1 MDRQVYDYVVVGAGA
16 AGCAI
21 AARLAQAGASV
32 CLLEAGGRPEDYP
45 DVSDI
50 AAWQMLLSGD
60 CDWDFETS
68 PTVDE
73 EKPSM
78 RYAAGKVLGGS
89 SSINT
94 AFAMEPSPADLRRWS
109 DAASPGWDADRF
121 RSAVK
126 RAWSA
131 VGPQEV
137 CLPSAASRAFIDAAL
152 SVAAGRSAGRLGGCA
167 DAALMHLSARGR
179 RRISSATTYLG
190 HRRSGCSLS
199 IELHAEVERL
209 VVVGDRVTGV
219 ETSRGSVR
227 AEHEVLVSAG
237 AIGSPWLLMRS
248 GIGPADHL
256 RDRGVSV
263 IADVGEVGRGLTDH
277 PLTGAT
283 WRPRRPIPPSTVHGW
298 EAGATAF
305 SGPDLIEPDLFLMFS
320 TEPYRSS
327 SARRAGWD
335 DGGGCT
341 VLAYLMQP
349 RSRGEVRLSGPSARH
364 RPNVRPGYFT
374 DENSCGE
381 HGDLGR
387 LGRAVE
393 VVRALARIEPL
404 TTWLGE
410 EIEPGPE
417 VVADALLEH
426 IRTNSASMFHAAGT
440 CRMGSDAE
448 AVVDAEMRVQKV
460 AGLRVAD
467 ASIFPRPV
475 SVTPWLTCAAVGERC
490 AESVLSDV

>member
-1 MDRQVYDYVVVGAGA
+1 MDHRTYDYVVVGAGA

-21 AARLAQAGASV
+21 ASRLAQAGAAV
-32 CLLEAGGRPEDYP
+32 CLLEAGGRPEDCP

-50 AAWQMLLSGD
+50 AAWQMLLGGR

-68 PTVDE
+68 STADDGA
-73 EKPSM
+73 PSM

-94 AFAMEPSPADLRRWS
+94 AFAMEPSPADLRRWA

-126 RAWSA
+126 RAWCA
-131 VGPQEV
+131 VDPQQV
-137 CLPSAASRAFIDAAL
+137 HRPSVASTAFVEAARSP
-152 SVAAGRSAGRLGGCA
+152 AAGRSDGRRGGCA

-179 RRISSATTYLG
+179 RRISSATTYLD

-199 IELHAEVERL
+199 VELDAEVERL

-219 ETSRGSVR
+219 ETSRGPVR
-227 AEHEVLVSAG
+227 AEKEVIVSAG

-263 IADVGEVGRGLTDH
+263 IADIGEVGSGLTDH

-283 WRPRRPIPPSTVHGW
+283 WRSRRPVPPSIVHGW

-305 SGPDLIEPDLFLMFS
+305 SGPDLVEPDLFLMFS

-335 DGGGCT
+335 GGGGCT
-341 VLAYLMQP
+341 ILAYLAQP
-349 RSRGEVRLSGPSARH
+349 RARGEVRLTGPSARQ
-364 RPNVRPGYFT
+364 RPRVRPGYFT
-374 DENSCGE
+374 DENSGEE

-393 VVRALARIEPL
+393 IARALARVEPL
-404 TTWLGE
+404 ATWLGE

-417 VVADALLEH
+417 VLAEALLEH
-426 IRTNSASMFHAAGT
+426 IRSNSSSMFHPAGT
-440 CRMGSDAE
+440 CRMGSDAG
-448 AVVDAEMRVQKV
+448 AVVDAEMRVQKL

-475 SVTPWLTCAAVGERC
+475 SVTPWLTCVAVGEMC